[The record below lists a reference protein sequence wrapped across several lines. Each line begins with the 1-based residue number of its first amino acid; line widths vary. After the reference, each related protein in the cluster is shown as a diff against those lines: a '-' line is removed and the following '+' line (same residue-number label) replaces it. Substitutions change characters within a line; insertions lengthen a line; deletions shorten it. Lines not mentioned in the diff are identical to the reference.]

1 MSNWVKLGPTSS
13 NSMTNVTIRTT
24 GQPRTEWG
32 LTRVRKSVDRSLVM
46 TENLSKATPMSGSW
60 SLLSAESASRFSTSD
75 RYFSLSVCA
84 ASVEMQT
91 KKKQRRSHRP
101 WPWPAVAATAQF
113 PFETV
118 GRSRWADPLS
128 TVASTKGDQ
137 DNEEETTEGRNG
149 AADEAACGRVVH

>member
-1 MSNWVKLGPTSS
+1 MGTDQSAEERRQVLGDDGELVKGDADVGLL
-13 NSMTNVTIRTT
+13 VFAERRV
-24 GQPRTEWG
+24 GQPLQHLRQV
-32 LTRVRKSVDRSLVM
+32 LFVVRVRCIRRDA
-46 TENLSKATPMSGSW
+46 N
-60 SLLSAESASRFSTSD
+60 
-75 RYFSLSVCA
+75 
-84 ASVEMQT
+84 